1 MDTEGFDGLVLA
13 GGRARRFGRDKRVE
27 ELDGETLVGRAVRKL
42 SESGAATVYVATG
55 PRVERLAGASAAVA
69 ICDEPPGC
77 GPLGGIHAALLR
89 AASGVLVLA
98 ADLPL
103 ASVDTLK
110 NLARIGASDA
120 QAVALR
126 SDAGW
131 EPLFAYYPRTVLNDV
146 RAAIDQGA
154 YAPQK
159 LLDRVGALSIP
170 AASATETAN
179 VNTQADLERVLR
191 DGSGT

>member
-1 MDTEGFDGLVLA
+1 VDVSGFDGLVLA

-27 ELDGETLVGRAVRKL
+27 EFDGETLVGRAVRKL
-42 SESGAATVYVATG
+42 TQAGASTVYVATG

-89 AASGVLVLA
+89 TQSGVLVLA

-103 ASVDTLK
+103 ASVATLA
-110 NLARIGASDA
+110 NLARTGAA
-120 QAVALR
+120 HARPVALR
-126 SDAGW
+126 SAAGW
-131 EPLFAYYPRTVLNDV
+131 EPLFAYYPRSVLNDV
-146 RAAIDQGA
+146 RAAINQGA

-159 LLDRVGALSIP
+159 LLDRLGAVSI
-170 AASATETAN
+170 AAPSPSETAN
-179 VNTQADLERVLR
+179 VNTQEDLERILR
-191 DGSGT
+191 DESET